1 MDPKR
6 PFSLPPHTV
15 EPSAAQ
21 AMHAW
26 ITYRNKL
33 SRDVCKGCETAATFL
48 TRDMKS
54 VEETH
59 KISRVSWKKMV
70 HYVPQH
76 VYFRSHVVSK
86 ATMAA
91 RMISKLI
98 HGRPVAKVSPL
109 KLSCCI
115 WAEPTPM
122 AQKQRLHASQ
132 STNQATTEP
141 DTHMCIPQILRAQGF
156 QKTCWYHGFFL

>member
-1 MDPKR
+1 MQRVRNCCHIFDPR
-6 PFSLPPHTV
+6 YEIL
-15 EPSAAQ
+15 
-21 AMHAW
+21 
-26 ITYRNKL
+26 
-33 SRDVCKGCETAATFL
+33 
-48 TRDMKS
+48 

-59 KISRVSWKKMV
+59 IISRVSWKKMV

-76 VYFRSHVVSK
+76 VYFGSHVVSK
-86 ATMAA
+86 AAMAA

-156 QKTCWYHGFFL
+156 QKTCWYHGLFFIVTYTNIFVHGIPQHNI